1 MADADDSYDF
11 AQLDAF
17 VDGLR
22 AGNTMVI
29 GHRFRGGIQ
38 PGAMPLLHR
47 YLGNPVLSFAG
58 RLFFSAD
65 IGDFHCGLRGVDR
78 AATLKLGLRAPG
90 MEFASEMIVKATLA
104 GWCIVEVPT
113 VLSPDGRSR
122 APHLRSSPRD
132 GWRHLRF
139 LLMMSPR
146 WLMLYP
152 GACLIGVG
160 VAAEIA
166 ILHGPVVIGGVGFDI
181 HSMLYAG
188 GATILGVQLNIVC
201 ALGSDC
207 WRIKGSLTYL
217 AAARALP
224 ACFHS
229 RARHFIRFGAR
240 SFRFGA
246 RNLLGPKAGHMHA
259 SRPRSGDDDASGDS
273 VSYFDA
279 CGRRNCFRV
288 VLARSDRRAHTQ
300 RGRFMSAAENLVA
313 PGRPDVPVTTTSL
326 ATIPRVPVYVA
337 CTLAALITNYLLG
350 KDMAWDT
357 LNYHLYA
364 GFSALND
371 RFAQDYFAAG
381 PPSYFNPY
389 AFVPFYIL
397 VKAGLSPLAISSLL
411 AIVHSIIFWLVY
423 ELAICV
429 CPSYDRRVQMMFGV
443 CAIAMTFLNP
453 ILVQQI
459 GSSFADI
466 TTAELMLGGWLLLAQ
481 GVRAPHA
488 ARMVCAGLLIGCAT
502 ALKPTNA
509 VHAVAACTLLI
520 FLPKAIFGRI
530 RYVLSYAAALALGF
544 TVVAAPWSYRLEQ
557 TFGNPLFPLMNGW
570 FRSPEFTAEP
580 LRHFRFI
587 PASFVEALWRPFAIV
602 NPVAMVQEE
611 LTAPDLRYAVLAVL
625 ASMLLASWLGKH
637 LANASA
643 STKPAEPAAANRAL
657 AALGCGFAT
666 DWALWLSASGNGRY
680 FLPMA
685 SVAAILI
692 VALIFRLFAARPKL
706 RNYVLVVIL
715 SAQIVQI
722 YYGADHR
729 WNADAAPWDRKWLSI
744 EMPEKLSTEPNLYL
758 TTGVQSNS
766 FIAAYLAKDS
776 GLVNFSGAYV
786 LGSNGAAGARIEA
799 LMHRYAPRLR
809 VLWRATQSEATNL
822 PRGLPVPGQ

>member
-1 MADADDSYDF
+1 
-11 AQLDAF
+11 
-17 VDGLR
+17 
-22 AGNTMVI
+22 
-29 GHRFRGGIQ
+29 
-38 PGAMPLLHR
+38 
-47 YLGNPVLSFAG
+47 
-58 RLFFSAD
+58 
-65 IGDFHCGLRGVDR
+65 
-78 AATLKLGLRAPG
+78 
-90 MEFASEMIVKATLA
+90 
-104 GWCIVEVPT
+104 
-113 VLSPDGRSR
+113 
-122 APHLRSSPRD
+122 
-132 GWRHLRF
+132 
-139 LLMMSPR
+139 MS
-146 WLMLYP
+146 
-152 GACLIGVG
+152 
-160 VAAEIA
+160 VAE
-166 ILHGPVVIGGVGFDI
+166 
-181 HSMLYAG
+181 
-188 GATILGVQLNIVC
+188 NIV
-201 ALGSDC
+201 
-207 WRIKGSLTYL
+207 
-217 AAARALP
+217 
-224 ACFHS
+224 
-229 RARHFIRFGAR
+229 
-240 SFRFGA
+240 
-246 RNLLGPKAGHMHA
+246 A
-259 SRPRSGDDDASGDS
+259 S
-273 VSYFDA
+273 
-279 CGRRNCFRV
+279 
-288 VLARSDRRAHTQ
+288 
-300 RGRFMSAAENLVA
+300 
-313 PGRPDVPVTTTSL
+313 GRPDVPVTTTSL
-326 ATIPRVPVYVA
+326 ATVPRVPVYVA
-337 CTLAALITNYLLG
+337 CTLAALIANYLLG

-389 AFVPFYIL
+389 AFVPFYVL
-397 VKAGLSPLAISSLL
+397 VKAGLSPLVISSLL
-411 AIVHSIIFWLVY
+411 AIVHSIIFWIVY

-429 CPSYDRRVQMMFGV
+429 CPSYDRRLRMTFGV

-481 GVRAPHA
+481 AVRAPHS
-488 ARMVCAGLLIGCAT
+488 ARVVCAGLLIGFAT

-544 TVVAAPWSYRLEQ
+544 TIVVAPWSYRLEQ
-557 TFGNPLFPLMNGW
+557 MFGNPLFPLMNGW
-570 FRSPEFTAEP
+570 FRSPEFTTEP

-587 PASFVEALWRPFAIV
+587 PASIAEALWRPFAIV
-602 NPVAMVQEE
+602 NPVQMVQEE

-625 ASMLLASWLGKH
+625 ASMLLAGWLARR
-637 LANASA
+637 LAHSSA
-643 STKPAEPAAANRAL
+643 STAPSEPAAATRVL

-666 DWALWLSASGNGRY
+666 DWVLWLSASGNGRY

-706 RNYVLVVIL
+706 RNYVLLVIL

-729 WNADAAPWDRKWLSI
+729 WNADAAPWDRNWLSI

-766 FIAAYLAKDS
+766 FIAAYLAKGS

-809 VLWRATQSEATNL
+809 VLWRATQSEAANL
-822 PRGLPVPGQ
+822 PRDYRFPVNDSLARFSLRIDPSDCSKIIVHGLPPDMEINFSGLLSSGPVKPSSKTQPNTSYLITCRIIPDDSNRRTEADRERAVNVAFDRVEDACPALFQPRRLHSEHVRDVWHRVYVNTDIVLVSIHGKIKFMNPPHSESLISLGPESEWAKAPLRLACGRRNGAYFADVLKSEE